1 MNGAFDLYPL
11 AIIILNWNLPVD
23 TIACV
28 HTVRKGLEN
37 LAGASKIVLVDN
49 GSTDDSVA
57 RFEAELGSLVQIV
70 QTPKNLGF
78 AGGMNVGIRWAL
90 EQGANAVL
98 LLNNDTV
105 VDPAMIRTLL
115 TVAEQ
120 QPQASVVGPAI
131 YYFAAPTQLWQ
142 AGDRSYPWSPIPFS
156 VSAQDLTAAGGVP
169 FRVDYITGCCMLIPR
184 AIVETVGLFDERF
197 FMYFEDADL
206 CRRMRDAGFAIWC
219 APAAKMWHKVSL
231 SAHKDRPGQR
241 YWRTWGKVQFY
252 KQHPHGPLAALAHVY
267 LWAKTLLSSVGD
279 LWAGDWHLL
288 APLWQG
294 MIAGYLGRHVNA
306 KLYFRK

>member
-1 MNGAFDLYPL
+1 MNGASDLYPL
-11 AIIILNWNLPVD
+11 AIIILNWNLPAD
-23 TIACV
+23 TITCV

-37 LAGASKIVLVDN
+37 LSGASKIVLVDN

-57 RFEAELGSLVQIV
+57 RFEAELGAWVQIV
-70 QTPKNLGF
+70 QTPTNLGF
-78 AGGMNVGIRWAL
+78 AGGMNVGIRWSL
-90 EQGANAVL
+90 EQGANTLL

-120 QPQASVVGPAI
+120 QPQASVIGPAI
-131 YYFAAPTQLWQ
+131 YYFDAPTQLWK
-142 AGDRSYPWSPIPFS
+142 AGDRIYPWSPIPFS
-156 VSAQDLTAAGGVP
+156 VSAHDLAAAGGVP

-184 AIVETVGLFDERF
+184 AIAETVGLFDERF

-206 CRRMRDAGFAIWC
+206 CRRIRDAGFAIWC
-219 APAAKMWHKVSL
+219 APAAKMWHKVSI

-252 KQHPHGPLAALAHVY
+252 KQHPHGSLAVLAHVY
-267 LWAKTLLSSVGD
+267 LWAKTLLSSAGD

-294 MIAGYLGRHVNA
+294 MFEGYLGRHVNA